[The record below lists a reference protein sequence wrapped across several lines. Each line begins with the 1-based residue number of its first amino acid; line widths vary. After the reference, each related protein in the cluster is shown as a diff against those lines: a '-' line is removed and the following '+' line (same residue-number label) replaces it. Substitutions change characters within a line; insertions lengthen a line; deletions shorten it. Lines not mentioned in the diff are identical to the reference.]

1 MPKQS
6 KIASTKS
13 KQSSS
18 ANNGLVNQYICTR
31 CGKTYKNQTVS
42 FPSSQSP
49 LFQENNKRLP
59 VCKTCINEIF
69 QYYKERFGDEKA
81 AIKRIC
87 LKFDMYWSEDIYN
100 LVPKSNTSTSRILS
114 YISKLNSNSNLLQ
127 YAGKTFDD
135 AIEEEERLFGARAV
149 SRLASETNAVVDKE
163 ELEATQKSIDFW
175 GMGFPAV
182 YYAELDKH
190 WADWC
195 GDRDPKTMDKAE
207 MSLYKQICLLEVKI
221 AQDAAAGKSI
231 DRDISALNT
240 VLGSANVKPV
250 QKQKD
255 EAGNDIEQQP
265 FGVWINKIENTRP
278 ISEPSDDFKDV
289 DGIIKYITTWFF
301 GHMCKMLNIKN
312 RYSHLYED
320 AMARLRVER
329 PEYENED
336 ESAIYDDIFE
346 RAENKDDSDEAN
358 FFGDIEPLD
367 ASGGDN
373 SD

>member
-6 KIASTKS
+6 KIPSS
-13 KQSSS
+13 KPKQTSLSKES
-18 ANNGLVNQYICTR
+18 AGKFTCTR
-31 CGKTYKNQTVS
+31 CAKSYKSQTTS
-42 FPSSQSP
+42 FPASQSP

-59 VCKTCINEIF
+59 VCKSCINEMF
-69 QYYKERFGDEKA
+69 EYYKERLGDEKA
-81 AIKRIC
+81 AIKRLC
-87 LKFDMYWSEDIYN
+87 LKFDMYWSEEIYN
-100 LVPKSNTSTSRILS
+100 MVPKANTSASRILS
-114 YISKLNSNSNLLQ
+114 YISKLNSKSNLLQ

-135 AIEEEERLFGARAV
+135 AIEDEERLYGSYAV
-149 SRLASETNAVVDKE
+149 SRLASNTDNLSDENESGV
-163 ELEATQKSIDFW
+163 TQKSIEFW
-175 GMGFPAV
+175 GRGFPAI
-182 YYAELDKH
+182 YYTELDKH
-190 WADWC
+190 WSDWC
-195 GDRDPKTMDKAE
+195 GERDPKDMDKAE

-240 VLGSANVKPV
+240 VLGSANIKPV

-255 EAGNDIEQQP
+255 ELGNDIEQQP

-278 ISEPSDDFKDV
+278 ISEPLDEFKDV

-312 RYSHLYED
+312 KYSHLYEE

-346 RAENKDDSDEAN
+346 RAENKDESEEAN
-358 FFGDIEPLD
+358 FFGDINAP
-367 ASGGDN
+367 GGDN
-373 SD
+373 SE